1 MWVLGQEKLSLML
14 LLLYMPPG
22 VSTVQFRCV
31 SLPQCTDYSYSLTHA
46 EVILFWEIGERVSS
60 FSLFIF
66 SFYFVREGT

>member
-66 SFYFVREGT
+66 SFTL